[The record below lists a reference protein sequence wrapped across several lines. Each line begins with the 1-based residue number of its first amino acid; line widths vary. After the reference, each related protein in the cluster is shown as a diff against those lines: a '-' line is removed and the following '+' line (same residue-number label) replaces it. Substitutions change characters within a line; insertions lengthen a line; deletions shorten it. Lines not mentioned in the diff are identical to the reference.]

1 MRDLRETDVIETEER
16 KTQTSVNEGKGAGAT
31 IGGNQITGVPRAFTK
46 LL

>member
-16 KTQTSVNEGKGAGAT
+16 KTQTGVNEGESAGAA
-31 IGGNQITGVPRAFTK
+31 IGGNQITGAPGPFAE

>member
-16 KTQTSVNEGKGAGAT
+16 KTQTGVNEGESAGAV
-31 IGGNQITGVPRAFTK
+31 IGGDQIADVPRTFTE